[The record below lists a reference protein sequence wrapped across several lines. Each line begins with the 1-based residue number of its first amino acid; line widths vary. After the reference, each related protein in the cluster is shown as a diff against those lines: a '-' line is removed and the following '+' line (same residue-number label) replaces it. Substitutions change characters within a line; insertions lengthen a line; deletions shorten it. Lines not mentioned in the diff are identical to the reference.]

1 MSQLDTYISE
11 NKDTVKKWVVALVAK
26 YVRITLEAESNG
38 APIEIPSA
46 CVCND
51 LRRVS
56 KCIEVLKYLGII
68 SSAEKE
74 YKSLYGKWEQTYSLI
89 VDPSKIEEVAG
100 AYAKP
105 HEFETKAPDKIT
117 DRTYSYPTPESI
129 SLTGMIHLYLHP
141 EEYNVYDRMEETK
154 RSRNAT
160 GRLMINPTV
169 DKKRVIRIYPKNLE
183 VDAEKAVFWKK
194 ATDYFE
200 NNIEEA
206 IYMVYG
212 FMPEAISSKDQKFK
226 RTNDD
231 IKTYAP
237 ERVNRLDLNTIT
249 QESVSKLLI
258 RARYLLAYTEAT
270 IRDLEKLEGLVPK
283 TSYDF
288 NKDVYEKAEE
298 YLTAKVPLMIN
309 DEDETT
315 RDLAT
320 LIMKGSNKGLL

>member
-11 NKDTVKKWVVALVAK
+11 NKDTVKKWVIALVAK
-26 YVRITLEAESNG
+26 YVRITLEAESKD
-38 APIEIPSA
+38 APVEVPSA
-46 CVCND
+46 YVCND

-68 SSAEKE
+68 SDAPKDFA
-74 YKSLYGKWEQTYSLI
+74 SLYGKWEQTYSLI
-89 VDPSKIEEVAG
+89 IDPSKIEEVAG

-117 DRTYSYPTPESI
+117 DRTYSYPTPDSM
-129 SLTGMIHLYLHP
+129 SQTGLIHYYLHP

-154 RSRNAT
+154 RSRS
-160 GRLMINPTV
+160 GRLAVGAKV
-169 DKKRVIRIYPKNLE
+169 DDKRVIRIYPKNLE

-200 NNIEEA
+200 RNIDEA

-212 FMPEAISSKDQKFK
+212 FMPEAISSKDQKFMGV
-226 RTNDD
+226 NDD

-237 ERVNRLDLNTIT
+237 QRVNRLDLNTVT
-249 QESVSKLLI
+249 QESVSKRLNN
-258 RARYLLAYTEAT
+258 ARYLLAYTEAT
-270 IRDLEKLEGLVPK
+270 IRDLEKLEGLVPE
-283 TSYDF
+283 TSNEF
-288 NKDVYEKAEE
+288 NRDVSKRAEE

-320 LIMKGSNKGLL
+320 LILKGSNKGIL